1 VKVVRRRT
9 GTEWS
14 IDSPEA
20 GCGGCHRNLAVLFR
34 TMADSIERNW
44 NSHLGDERD
53 EYAMSKSAKR
63 DPDELF
69 EVALEV
75 LCAIIESGISGEVTK
90 LEKVRAAWDYAEL
103 FFDEREAREQ
113 L

>member
-1 VKVVRRRT
+1 MIKKIVPRYGELKITVKVVRRRT

-20 GCGGCHRNLAVLFR
+20 GCGGCHHNLAVLFR

-53 EYAMSKSAKR
+53 E
-63 DPDELF
+63 
-69 EVALEV
+69 
-75 LCAIIESGISGEVTK
+75 
-90 LEKVRAAWDYAEL
+90 
-103 FFDEREAREQ
+103 
-113 L
+113 